1 MKMGVPRGGACRLTR
16 SMPGRNH
23 HAPGTG
29 GEESTGTDLPIGS
42 RANARASAEPSV
54 SPSASLCVT
63 AVTTGASSI
72 TCQIRGA
79 SSATSGRGGASS
91 AAGVWF
97 PFLDFTKK
105 LANPHAVGHALV
117 ELKMQVGREAQVR
130 QTQTQLA
137 ADEPLR
143 VIQAIDRRL
152 ASIVFADDAHLH
164 RGIAKVRTELDLAD
178 RGHPDPWIFQV
189 SDDDLADFLPQLCGD
204 AFNSMSAHAL
214 IVLSLCAQPVTL
226 PRLRERAGWGPSQRS
241 TCGRRSLRE

>member
-1 MKMGVPRGGACRLTR
+1 
-16 SMPGRNH
+16 MPVSNH
-23 HAPGTG
+23 EAPGTG
-29 GEESTGTDLPIGS
+29 GEESTGTDLRIGS
-42 RANARASAEPSV
+42 RASAGAAAEPSV

-97 PFLDFTKK
+97 PFLNFAKK
-105 LANPHAVGHALV
+105 LADSGGGGHALV
-117 ELKMQVGREAQVR
+117 ELKMQVGSEAQVR
-130 QTQTQLA
+130 ETQAQLA
-137 ADEPLR
+137 TDEPFR

-152 ASIVFADDAHLH
+152 ASIVLADHAHLD
-164 RGIAKVRTELDLAD
+164 GGVAKVRTELDLAD
-178 RGHPDPWIFQV
+178 RGHPDPWILQV
-189 SDDDLADFLPQLCGD
+189 SDDDLADFLAQLCGD

>member
-23 HAPGTG
+23 QAPGTG

-42 RANARASAEPSV
+42 RASARASAEPSV

-97 PFLDFTKK
+97 PFLDFTQK
-105 LANPHAVGHALV
+105 LADPHAVGDTLV
-117 ELKMQVGREAQVR
+117 KLKVQVGSKSQVR
-130 QTQTQLA
+130 ETRTQLV
-137 ADEPLR
+137 ADEPFR
-143 VIQAIDRRL
+143 VI
-152 ASIVFADDAHLH
+152 
-164 RGIAKVRTELDLAD
+164 E
-178 RGHPDPWIFQV
+178 
-189 SDDDLADFLPQLCGD
+189 
-204 AFNSMSAHAL
+204 
-214 IVLSLCAQPVTL
+214 PVD
-226 PRLRERAGWGPSQRS
+226 
-241 TCGRRSLRE
+241 